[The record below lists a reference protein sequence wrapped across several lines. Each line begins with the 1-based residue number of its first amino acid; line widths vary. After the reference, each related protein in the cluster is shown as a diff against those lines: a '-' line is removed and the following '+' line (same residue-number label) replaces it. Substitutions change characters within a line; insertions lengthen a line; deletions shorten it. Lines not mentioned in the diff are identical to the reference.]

1 MWKTDVDRAG
11 LPYLDQKLER
21 RRLAR
26 ILAFAVKSDLKYFA
40 RRCYEE
46 WVAAIAQAR
55 HVDLAIRYEELAL
68 KADAQFSAPPA
79 DFYDD

>member
-1 MWKTDVDRAG
+1 
-11 LPYLDQKLER
+11 
-21 RRLAR
+21 
-26 ILAFAVKSDLKYFA
+26 VKSDLKYFA

-46 WVAAIAQAR
+46 WVAARSAVGTIAQAR

-68 KADAQFSAPPA
+68 KADARFSAPPA